1 MLSKISISTNIKS
14 FLKNLKIIRLLA
26 MRDNWIYRLGKC
38 DVLLLGHENDRG
50 HVVDEKCYSQ
60 IIDSL
65 RFYLENNNISCE
77 SVSLPFNTNRSFIN
91 YYPYSILDREILWQI
106 LCSVILSFFQNK
118 KKFRDVSF
126 VRVKKVWIKILKRS
140 CPSTV
145 IAIHPHKS
153 LCAACFEL
161 GINIYDYQHGV
172 VAWTHPLYIAK
183 FYNET
188 TREKLPTGYLCWNED
203 SASRLRNWG
212 SQYHLSVIVLGQP
225 WLNRFINNDKNDML
239 IKREKNTHCFSAN
252 ERKNIL
258 VTLQP
263 KLDNQYPNFFKKN
276 EVINSVLARVIKKS
290 KEVNWLIR
298 LHPMQNSDPRLKVKI
313 AEQFAENSNV
323 FITWPTKAPLPIVI
337 AQCVGHIT
345 WNSAVIVEAA
355 MLGVRSYLLNPVDL
369 FDPKLVGIERM
380 NEKKI
385 IQSSL
390 QYNFVFEERMG
401 MVERAIKEPKEEYI
415 KKWVNK
421 VLMEPAAPE
430 NRTTLFDTQELLNL
444 VK

>member
-1 MLSKISISTNIKS
+1 
-14 FLKNLKIIRLLA
+14 
-26 MRDNWIYRLGKC
+26 MRDNWIDRLGKC

-50 HVVDEKCYSQ
+50 YIVDGKYYSQ

-65 RFYLENNNISCE
+65 RFYLECNNISCE
-77 SVSLPFNTNRSFIN
+77 SVSLPFKKNRSFID

-106 LCSVILSFFQNK
+106 LCSAILSFFQNK

-126 VRVKKVWIKILKRS
+126 LRVKKVWIKILRRS

-145 IAIHPHKS
+145 IAILPHKS

-161 GINIYDYQHGV
+161 GINIYDYQHGG
-172 VAWTHPLYIAK
+172 VAWTHPLHIAK
-183 FYNET
+183 FDNET
-188 TREKLPTGYLCWNED
+188 TREKLPTGYLCWNEG
-203 SASRLRNWG
+203 SASRLRNWN
-212 SQYHLSVIVLGQP
+212 SQYHLSVIVLGHP
-225 WLNRFINNDKNDML
+225 WLNRFISHDKNDKL
-239 IKREKNTHCFSAN
+239 IKRDKHTHRFSAN
-252 ERKNIL
+252 DRKNIL

-263 KLDNQYPNFFKKN
+263 KLDYLYPNFFKKN
-276 EVINSVLARVIKKS
+276 EIINSILAGVIKKS

-298 LHPMQNSDPRLKVKI
+298 LHPMQARDPSLKAKI
-313 AEQFAENSNV
+313 TEQFAENSNV
-323 FITWPTKAPLPIVI
+323 LITWPTKAPLPIVI

-369 FDPKLVGIERM
+369 FDPKLVGIEGM
-380 NEKKI
+380 SEKQI

-390 QYNFVFEERMG
+390 QYNFVFEEKMG
-401 MVERAIKEPKEEYI
+401 MVERAIKEPQEEHI
-415 KKWVNK
+415 KKWVKK
-421 VLMEPAAPE
+421 VSVEPDAPE
-430 NRTTLFDTQELLNL
+430 DRTKLFDTQGLLNL

>member
-1 MLSKISISTNIKS
+1 MLSKISISPNIKL
-14 FLKNLKIIRLLA
+14 FLKNLRFIRLLA
-26 MRDNWIYRLGKC
+26 LRDNWKDRLERC

-50 HVVDEKCYSQ
+50 YIVDDKHYSQ

-65 RFYLENNNISCE
+65 RFYLESNNISCK
-77 SVSLPFNTNRSFIN
+77 SVSLPFKSNRSFID
-91 YYPYSILDREILWQI
+91 YYPYCVLDREILWQI
-106 LCSVILSFFQNK
+106 LCSVILFFFQSK
-118 KKFRDVSF
+118 KKFRDISF

-145 IAIHPHKS
+145 IAINPHKS

-161 GINIYDYQHGV
+161 GINIYDYQHGG

-203 SASRLRNWG
+203 SASRLRNWD
-212 SQYHLSVIVLGQP
+212 SEYHLSVIVLGQP
-225 WLNRFINNDKNDML
+225 WLNRFVNHDKNDMM
-239 IKREKNTHCFSAN
+239 INREKNTHRFFAN

-263 KLDNQYPNFFKKN
+263 KLDNQYPSFFKKN

-298 LHPMQNSDPRLKVKI
+298 LHPMQNKDSRLKVKI
-313 AEQFAENSNV
+313 VEQFAENSNV
-323 FITWPTKAPLPIVI
+323 LINWPTKAPLPIVI

-369 FDPKLVGIERM
+369 FDPKLVGIEGM
-380 NEKKI
+380 SEKQIK
-385 IQSSL
+385 QSSL

-401 MVERAIKEPKEEYI
+401 MVERAIKEPREEHI

-421 VLMEPAAPE
+421 VLMEPVPPE
-430 NRTTLFDTQELLNL
+430 NRTTLFDTQKLLNL